1 VRGGKPRKEMSLGKP
16 RKEMPLRGFLWQ
28 LISLGCPPRWGFISP
43 LLFGNH
49 KEVRNT
55 IERK

>member
-1 VRGGKPRKEMSLGKP
+1 VRGGKPRKEMPLGKP